1 MMYCPLRSQN
11 SRVYCMDEN
20 CMWWDKEK
28 NCCLCASVMKSYI
41 QQNDPNNLIFRG
53 GKRDD

>member
-1 MMYCPLRSQN
+1 MIYCPLISQN

-28 NCCLCASVMKSYI
+28 NCCLCVSVMKSYI

-53 GKRDD
+53 GKI